1 MAPQLA
7 CDVNMTEQWEL
18 GRLENGR
25 TPSPRSPG
33 ERLWGASDAID
44 SLMEWGASAALRGAP
59 GGVPAGDAIT
69 RMRMPQAMAVLH
81 EARKS
86 SVPLEKNLVLVQVAM
101 ETEQSSRSMEPPVV
115 AEPIDVLPMPRRG
128 RVRANGTLTAANS
141 GNATAPTEFSR
152 LRRTLM
158 EKGEYRRMRS
168 VHEVAPAG
176 TSDLNAAP
184 DFLRDFG
191 GGAGDADAF
200 EEAMLNWTDSNLNEG
215 K

>member
-7 CDVNMTEQWEL
+7 CDVNMTEQREL

-101 ETEQSSRSMEPPVV
+101 ETKV
-115 AEPIDVLPMPRRG
+115 
-128 RVRANGTLTAANS
+128 
-141 GNATAPTEFSR
+141 
-152 LRRTLM
+152 
-158 EKGEYRRMRS
+158 
-168 VHEVAPAG
+168 
-176 TSDLNAAP
+176 
-184 DFLRDFG
+184 
-191 GGAGDADAF
+191 
-200 EEAMLNWTDSNLNEG
+200 
-215 K
+215 